1 MPFHPQVGDQLTIDS
16 VTYCVAEHPA
26 APGIPYG
33 QAGRRA
39 IVYALTSPPAPSPL
53 PPGGRGE
60 GVAASAAGGGVRA
73 RAALKVFNPR
83 FRVPALVLVAQN
95 LAPYAALPGLQ
106 VCQRTVLIP
115 EKHKDLLQQHPDLT
129 YAVLMPWIEGS
140 TWMEVMIEKRALTA
154 EESLALARSLAGI
167 LADLEGRG
175 LAHCDLSGPNVI
187 LPPGEGQVVL
197 VDLEDMYGPRFAQPE
212 VLPGGSPGYAHKT
225 APQGLWGP
233 EADRFAG
240 AVLLAEMLCWHD
252 ERVREAAWG
261 EQYFAPEEMQQ
272 DTERYRLLVE
282 VMRGRWGEGV
292 AELFERAWGSDVLE
306 DCVTFGEWMI
316 GLHPRV
322 ERGIRMSRA
331 EKEETTMV
339 EKAVQERLAQVT
351 VEKAKALMDIGEIER
366 ALTELEEAYRL
377 APDVAS
383 DAYADALLKQG
394 LVKEDTGQPDEAL
407 ALYRQ
412 VLQVAPEG
420 SALRQETAAM
430 VRRLEVREPSAV
442 VHPVVKPTLFQ
453 ALSAGWRGIAWM
465 LTTFAGWAIILVL
478 AEFSMGPE
486 LRSFSLWALIGTL
499 VGTIQGLLLKDK
511 VARAGWWILAA
522 AIGWGACWE
531 GAVAIATRLWLFLTG
546 VVELT
551 YSERFSLY
559 WSITWPTAILL
570 SAIFNG
576 VMAALLL
583 RDHTGES

>member
-39 IVYALTSPPAPSPL
+39 IVYALISPPAPSPL
-53 PPGGRGE
+53 PLGGRGE

-240 AVLLAEMLCWHD
+240 AVLIAEMLCWHD

-272 DTERYRLLVE
+272 DAERYRLLAQVLRE
-282 VMRGRWGEGV
+282 RWGKGV
-292 AELFERAWGSDVLE
+292 AGLFERAWGSDVLE

-499 VGTIQGLLLKDK
+499 VGTIQWLLLKDK

-583 RDHTGES
+583 RDHTGKP